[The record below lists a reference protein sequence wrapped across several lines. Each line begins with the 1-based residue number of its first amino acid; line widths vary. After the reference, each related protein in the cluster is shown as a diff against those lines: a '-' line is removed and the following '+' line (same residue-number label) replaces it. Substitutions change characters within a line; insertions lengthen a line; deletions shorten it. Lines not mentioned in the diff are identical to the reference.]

1 MALPVPPSPRS
12 RLASLLPVLCLIHCI
27 GTALFAAA
35 MPAAA
40 LWMRNEWLEGGL
52 TLLSAVLI
60 GAQVLRRNPDSDPA
74 GASLAIYL
82 SAVVMSALGWL
93 YGQEWPRHIGLL
105 LLVAAQLFWLR
116 SRRTRPSC
124 DCVDHGHG
132 VALASD

>member
-1 MALPVPPSPRS
+1 MALLVSSSLRT
-12 RLASLLPVLCLIHCI
+12 RLVGLLPVLCLIHCV

-60 GAQVLRRNPDSDPA
+60 GLQVSRRSPDTDPA
-74 GASLAIYL
+74 GVSLAIYL
-82 SAVVMSALGWL
+82 SAVVMSGLGWI

-105 LLVAAQLFWLR
+105 LFVGAQLFWLR
-116 SRRTRPSC
+116 SRRARPAC
-124 DCVDHGHG
+124 DCVNHRHS